1 MLLIFN
7 KNGEISEIETI
18 LYANIVKYKNNY
30 SVVTLYNQD
39 RTTFPYRLY
48 MPTNMAEGLITQLAE
63 TGKFRIERECFENF
77 ITEYMNRNRDYY

>member
-18 LYANIVKYKNNY
+18 LYVSIMKYENDY
-30 SVVTLYNQD
+30 SVVHLYNQD

-48 MPTNMAEGLITQLAE
+48 MPTNMAEGLVTQLAE
-63 TGKFRIERECFENF
+63 TGKFRIEKECFENF
-77 ITEYMNRNRDYY
+77 ISEYTSRNRDYY